1 MKICFLSSMHSPRDK
16 RVFDKEAISLVLAG
30 HAVTHL
36 CPGDATEPGIDRGV
50 KIVTYARPA
59 GIKGRLLQFFRLY
72 RMASRENAD
81 CYHCNEVDSWFVGVL
96 LKIFRKKR
104 CVFDVH
110 EHYPSTFAESR
121 FPKWLQPMVAGS
133 VRLVFRVLTPFT
145 DRLILAKQ
153 TVSDD
158 FHCSESKKVL
168 VRNFTPLAGV
178 DFAEDRCSILEGE
191 TITLV
196 HLGLFNKVRG
206 WPRVLDALNIMRH
219 KNVRLEII
227 GEFNDGTR
235 GEFESVVRTYKL
247 ESRIVVHDWMP
258 FERAFQYL
266 TNAHIG
272 LVVFQ
277 PGIRN
282 HVYAMPHKMF
292 DYMAAGLAVI
302 CPDFAV
308 EVAPVIQET
317 GCGLL
322 VDTSKSEDLAEK
334 LDDLVSNPD
343 LIHKMGLKGQQ
354 AVRDQYNWEVEVGH
368 LVKMYK
374 AWDRDK

>member
-1 MKICFLSSMHSPRDK
+1 MKICFLSSMHPAKDK
-16 RVFDKEAISLVLAG
+16 RVFDKEAISLVAAE

-36 CPGDATEPGIDRGV
+36 CPGNASESGIDKGV

-59 GIKGRLLQFFRLY
+59 GIKGRLFQLFRLY
-72 RMASRENAD
+72 RMARREDAD
-81 CYHCNEVDSWFVGVL
+81 CYHCNEVDSWLVGVL
-96 LKIFRKKR
+96 LKIFTKKR

-121 FPKWLQPMVAGS
+121 FPKWLQSMVDSGIR
-133 VRLVFRVLTPFT
+133 VVFRMLIPFT
-145 DRLILAKQ
+145 DRLVLAKQ
-153 TVSDD
+153 TVSKD

-168 VRNFTPLAGV
+168 VRNFTPLSGV
-178 DFAEDRCSILEGE
+178 AFAEDRCSISEGE
-191 TITLV
+191 IITIV
-196 HLGLFNKVRG
+196 HLGLFSKVRG
-206 WPRVLDALNIMRH
+206 WPQVLDALNLMRH

-235 GEFESVVRTYKL
+235 DEFETVVREHGL
-247 ESRIVVHDWMP
+247 ENRIVVHDWMP
-258 FERAFQYL
+258 FEKAFEYL

-277 PGIRN
+277 PDRLN

-292 DYMAAGLAVI
+292 DYMAAGMAVI

-308 EVAPVIQET
+308 EVAPVVQET
-317 GCGLL
+317 ACGML
-322 VDTSKSEDLAEK
+322 VDTSNPEDLAEK

-343 LIHKMGLKGQQ
+343 LIHEMGLKGQQ
-354 AVRDQYNWEVEVGH
+354 AVRERYNWEVEVER
-368 LVKMYK
+368 LVKMYER
-374 AWDRDK
+374 WDRNK